1 MSIQNAKF
9 FLKDI
14 QQSDRLRDEI
24 NSLKTVNE
32 FTEYLEQ
39 CKLPFSSSEIEE
51 AFNMLHV
58 QCQSENEAESLKNAY
73 LYYQLII
80 ATF

>member
-14 QQSDRLRDEI
+14 QESDSFRDDI
-24 NSLKTVNE
+24 NSLKTINE
-32 FTEYLEQ
+32 FNELLEQ
-39 CKLPFSSSEIEE
+39 RELPFSSSEIEE

-58 QCQSENEAESLKNAY
+58 QCQSESEAESLKNAY